1 MPDNKKTNLIDLVMT
16 EEEFLK
22 DDSKIILIL
31 PGTIRSKKNSR
42 QKHYAKTKTG
52 KLIQFSAAS
61 GSYRAWEQ
69 RARQATQDQMNIS
82 GIIYPMICKFKLEVK
97 AFMAGNLMDLDAV
110 HTAVMDALEGIVW
123 KNDKQ
128 IAQFSDQSCVVKES
142 AYPRTEVIIERL
154 EA

>member
-1 MPDNKKTNLIDLVMT
+1 
-16 EEEFLK
+16 
-22 DDSKIILIL
+22 
-31 PGTIRSKKNSR
+31 
-42 QKHYAKTKTG
+42 
-52 KLIQFSAAS
+52 
-61 GSYRAWEQ
+61 
-69 RARQATQDQMNIS
+69 
-82 GIIYPMICKFKLEVK
+82 MICKFKLEVK

>member
-1 MPDNKKTNLIDLVMT
+1 MSKNKKNNLIDCVMT

-22 DDSKIILIL
+22 YDSKIFLIL

-42 QKHYAKTKTG
+42 QKHYSKTKTG

-61 GSYRAWEQ
+61 DSYRAWEQ
-69 RARQATQDQMNIS
+69 RARQAAQDQMNIS
-82 GIIYPMICKFKLEVK
+82 GIIYPMICKFKLTVK

-110 HTAVMDALEGIVW
+110 HTAVMDALEGVVW
-123 KNDKQ
+123 KNDRQ
-128 IAQFSDQSCVVKES
+128 IAQFSDQSCVVSEK